1 MSELNRVTDL
11 RTIPVTAAA
20 HSTYHLRPAAGGW
33 LNDPNGM
40 TRVGDVWHVFFQH
53 NPAGP
58 WHESIAWGHAS
69 SRDLATWRHHAVAF
83 SPTPGGP
90 DAFGCWSGCFVPGD
104 RPTVAYSGIEDSSH
118 RSTVCLRYGSDD
130 LVTWGNPVVVAHTP
144 DAEGVAVMR
153 DPFVFD
159 LDGRSWAILGAR
171 LSDGSPAVV
180 LFNRDDETAWTYEGL
195 FATQS
200 DPVLAGADAADI
212 WECPQLVLV
221 DGRWVLILS
230 LQHRGVLGRVV
241 AAVGDVSLADGRP
254 RFVGDHLNVLDE
266 GNDFYAPQ
274 VVAGDARPLM
284 LGWVREPDRDP
295 AVADHAGCMTLP
307 RRLSLRNGVVVS
319 AVDPCAAGA
328 LIHGARPWDGSG
340 DLAGMHA
347 WLVVD
352 GDGSA
357 LKHDVFGRV
366 DLASG
371 AEIWVDGPVLELYPR
386 DGVPS
391 TWRNALGWRL
401 DLAEGA
407 SASISE
413 VAPSIP

>member
-1 MSELNRVTDL
+1 
-11 RTIPVTAAA
+11 
-20 HSTYHLRPAAGGW
+20 
-33 LNDPNGM
+33 
-40 TRVGDVWHVFFQH
+40 
-53 NPAGP
+53 
-58 WHESIAWGHAS
+58 
-69 SRDLATWRHHAVAF
+69 
-83 SPTPGGP
+83 
-90 DAFGCWSGCFVPGD
+90 
-104 RPTVAYSGIEDSSH
+104 
-118 RSTVCLRYGSDD
+118 
-130 LVTWGNPVVVAHTP
+130 VVVAHTP

-159 LDGRSWAILGAR
+159 LAGRSWAILGAR

-180 LFNRDDETAWTYEGL
+180 LFSRDDETAWTYEGL

>member
-1 MSELNRVTDL
+1 
-11 RTIPVTAAA
+11 
-20 HSTYHLRPAAGGW
+20 
-33 LNDPNGM
+33 
-40 TRVGDVWHVFFQH
+40 
-53 NPAGP
+53 
-58 WHESIAWGHAS
+58 
-69 SRDLATWRHHAVAF
+69 
-83 SPTPGGP
+83 
-90 DAFGCWSGCFVPGD
+90 
-104 RPTVAYSGIEDSSH
+104 
-118 RSTVCLRYGSDD
+118 
-130 LVTWGNPVVVAHTP
+130 
-144 DAEGVAVMR
+144 
-153 DPFVFD
+153 
-159 LDGRSWAILGAR
+159 
-171 LSDGSPAVV
+171 
-180 LFNRDDETAWTYEGL
+180 
-195 FATQS
+195 
-200 DPVLAGADAADI
+200 
-212 WECPQLVLV
+212 
-221 DGRWVLILS
+221 
-230 LQHRGVLGRVV
+230 
-241 AAVGDVSLADGRP
+241 
-254 RFVGDHLNVLDE
+254 
-266 GNDFYAPQ
+266 
-274 VVAGDARPLM
+274 
-284 LGWVREPDRDP
+284 P